1 MLVSKQ
7 RNGNKMPKTTLQ
19 SLIRKA
25 VAPLQKANQPYNLAV
40 VLKNLNAPADF
51 VIDVDKAETLLVKD
65 FYLNQGDYEIDF
77 IGEDAVFAPVLM
89 DKSDVQRVLYPVNVV
104 PAKRRIFYNFCKP
117 TTKGRI
123 RVPVRVMSRLGQP
136 KTSVWMVKKGEVARI
151 YSRRPRV
158 SHPNEAE
165 KYSIDCYGNLLFLAP
180 NPEKDYAFSVSR
192 GVITASP
199 V

>member
-1 MLVSKQ
+1 
-7 RNGNKMPKTTLQ
+7 MPKTALQ
-19 SLIRKA
+19 SLIRSTVSA
-25 VAPLQKANQPYNLAV
+25 FQKSGQPYNLAT
-40 VLKNLNAPADF
+40 VLKNLNAPKDF

-65 FYLNQGDYEIDF
+65 FYINQGDYEIDL
-77 IGEDAVFAPVLM
+77 IDTDVVFAPALM
-89 DKSDVQRVLYPVNVV
+89 SREDVKNILYPSNVV

-117 TTKGRI
+117 TTMGRI
-123 RVPVRVMSRLGQP
+123 RVPVRVMKLVGQP
-136 KTSVWMVKKGEVARI
+136 KTAVWMVKKGDVARI

-180 NPEKDYAFSVSR
+180 NPDKDYAFSVSR

-199 V
+199 VE

>member
-1 MLVSKQ
+1 
-7 RNGNKMPKTTLQ
+7 MPKTSLQ
-19 SLIRKA
+19 TLIRKT
-25 VAPLQKANQPYNLAV
+25 VASFQKANQPYNLAV

-51 VIDVDKAETLLVKD
+51 VVDVDKAETLLVKD
-65 FYLNQGDYEIDF
+65 FYLNQGDYEIDLV
-77 IGEDAVFAPVLM
+77 GEDVVFAPALM
-89 DKSDVQRVLYPVNVV
+89 QKSDVEIALYPPVEVV

-117 TTKGRI
+117 TTMGRI

-199 V
+199 VE